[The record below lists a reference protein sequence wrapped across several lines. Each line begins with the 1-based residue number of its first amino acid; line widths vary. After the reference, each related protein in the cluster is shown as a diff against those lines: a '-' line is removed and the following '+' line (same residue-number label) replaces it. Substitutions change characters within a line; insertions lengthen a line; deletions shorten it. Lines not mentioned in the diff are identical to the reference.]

1 MKTIAVN
8 GSPRKNWN
16 TSVLLKHALEGAI
29 DAGSETELI
38 HLCELAYSGCCS
50 CFACKKKERIIT
62 GCAVKDRLTDVL
74 EKIWSCDV
82 LLLGSPIYLGN
93 ITGMMKSFLER
104 LIFAYLSYDTA
115 NRTSF
120 SGRIQSGFIYTM
132 GLPRDKV
139 AAMGYPYIF
148 ETNKSYLELLH
159 GNSEYL
165 ISADNYQFDDYSKYA
180 ASNFDVAHKSMIR
193 EIQFPVDCQK
203 AYELG
208 KRLASIVQK

>member
-16 TSVLLKHALEGAI
+16 TSVLLKHALEGAT

-104 LIFAYLSYDTA
+104 LIFAYLY
-115 NRTSF
+115 
-120 SGRIQSGFIYTM
+120 
-132 GLPRDKV
+132 
-139 AAMGYPYIF
+139 
-148 ETNKSYLELLH
+148 
-159 GNSEYL
+159 
-165 ISADNYQFDDYSKYA
+165 YSKYA